1 MRVKTSIYVD
11 KELWEKFKTYAM
23 RRGREVSELLEE
35 AIRDE
40 MVEEVLSEALL
51 ELAGSEDYVLD
62 FEPVE
67 PKEGLVSE
75 LVRALRNER
84 ASSVP

>member
-1 MRVKTSIYVD
+1 MHFYTSFGIVCHGGAEALRVKTSIYVD

-40 MVEEVLSEALL
+40 MV
-51 ELAGSEDYVLD
+51 
-62 FEPVE
+62 
-67 PKEGLVSE
+67 
-75 LVRALRNER
+75 
-84 ASSVP
+84 